1 MKTICIIGGGLGGL
15 ITGAL
20 LSKEGYR
27 ITVLE
32 KNPIIGGGLQYFR
45 RNGHC
50 FDPCMHVFGGLQQG
64 GNLRL
69 ILEYLDVIDK
79 LTIEPYYEIITNGEE
94 TITLPWGREAWIE
107 AIGQGKFKNELN
119 AYVDALYRYAN
130 SESLFNIRPNSIEKH
145 EEPNISAQKLIAQ
158 YISDPKL
165 QNRLAYVAHLYN
177 GTADSPALIHALTS
191 VLHINGVYTIS
202 PSVHCLAEALCD
214 IIIAG
219 GGAIHKDCAVTSI
232 EADNGE
238 VTAVMCN
245 NQRFKADYYISA
257 ISIGALLHIAPQ
269 STFSTAFRKRIT
281 AAHQCSSAFCL
292 YGILK
297 PHTTPFHHECYHI
310 SCPNSNPWNITNYS
324 PDQWP
329 QNIFLMLRADNDHP
343 QYASKFNIVAP
354 MDYNYVRQW
363 EDTTTGHRPDSYQ
376 QWKRQM
382 TDQALQ
388 VVQNTIG
395 QMEAEIICTASP
407 LTFRDFNNTTQ
418 GSCYGLHPSVE
429 NPLITTLSTRTRLK
443 NLFLTGQDVNFHGIV
458 GTALTAILTSETIV
472 GQNMIVN
479 KILQKHSSSKNNNA

>member
-1 MKTICIIGGGLGGL
+1 MKTVCIIGGGIGALM
-15 ITGAL
+15 TGAL
-20 LSKEGYR
+20 LSKEGYQ

-32 KNPIIGGGLQYFR
+32 KNPIIGGGLQRFHR
-45 RNGHC
+45 KGHS

-79 LTIEPYYEIITNGEE
+79 LTIESYYETITNGDE

-107 AIGQGKFKNELN
+107 AIGQGKFKKELN

-130 SESLFNIRPNSIEKH
+130 SEDLFNMRPYGKEKH
-145 EEPNISAQKLIAQ
+145 EEPNISAQNLIAQ

-165 QNRLAYVAHLYN
+165 QDRLAYVAHLYD

-191 VLHINGVYTIS
+191 VLHINGIYTIS

-219 GGAIHKDCAVTSI
+219 GGTIHKNSAVTSI

-238 VTAVMCN
+238 VTAIMCDK
-245 NQRFKADYYISA
+245 QRFKADYYISS
-257 ISIGALLHIAPQ
+257 ISIGALLRIAPP
-269 STFSTAFRKRIT
+269 TAFSTAFRKRIST
-281 AAHQCSSAFCL
+281 ARQCHSAFCL

-297 PHTTPFHHECYHI
+297 PHTTPFNHECYHI
-310 SCPNSNPWNITNYS
+310 SRPNSNPWDITNCP

-329 QNIFLMLRADNDHP
+329 QNMFMMLRADKDNP
-343 QYASKFNIVAP
+343 QYALEFNIVAP
-354 MDYNYVRQW
+354 MDYEYVRQW

-376 QWKRQM
+376 QWKQRM
-382 TDQALQ
+382 ADRALQ
-388 VVQNTIG
+388 VTQDTIG
-395 QMEAEIICTASP
+395 RMETEIICTASP
-407 LTFRDFNNTTQ
+407 LTFRDYNNTTQ
-418 GSCYGLHPSVE
+418 GSCYGLHASVD
-429 NPLITTLSTRTRLK
+429 NPLLTTLSTRTRLK
-443 NLFLTGQDVNFHGIV
+443 NLFLTGQDVNYHGMV

-472 GQNMIVN
+472 GQNKIVN
-479 KILQKHSSSKNNNA
+479 KILQKNPVPSNNNA